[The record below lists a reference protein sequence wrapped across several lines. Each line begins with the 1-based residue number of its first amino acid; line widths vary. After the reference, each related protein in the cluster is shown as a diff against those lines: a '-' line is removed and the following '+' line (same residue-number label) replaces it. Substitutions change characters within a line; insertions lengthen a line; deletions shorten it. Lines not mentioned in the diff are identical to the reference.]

1 MANATNSLISSSQK
15 QPFTVALQSA
25 GIQRMMQAAFSTPTA
40 ITRFTADLMA
50 AVTAT
55 PGLKD
60 CEPASIVSAGLQCS
74 ALNLSTSPAMGEAW
88 IVPYGTKATF
98 QIGKN
103 GLVQLAIRS
112 GQYLDID
119 TIEVRQGEYK
129 GRDKY
134 TGKPQFEFIEDDEV
148 RENLPIVGYLAY
160 FEMLNG
166 FKKTVY
172 FSHEKMLKWAARYSP
187 SFDVELYRKYEIYQ
201 RTGEGMTDSELRRCA
216 SPWYERF
223 DSMAEKTV
231 LRQLLQKWGVKSREM
246 VKALEQDEE
255 PEKVQA
261 EFFEAQEQQSTTEQD
276 IVQDETASD
285 EAAKAKK
292 RAKKQAAEEKPVVE
306 DDFFQ

>member
-1 MANATNSLISSSQK
+1 MANATNSLIQSSQK
-15 QPFTVALQSA
+15 QPFTVALQGA
-25 GIQRMMQAAFSTPTA
+25 GIQRMLQAAFSTPQA
-40 ITRFTADLMA
+40 ITKFTADLMA

-88 IVPYGTKATF
+88 IVPYGSKATF

-148 RENLPIVGYLAY
+148 RESLPIVGYLAY

-172 FSHEKMLKWAARYSP
+172 FSREKMLKWAARYSP
-187 SFDVELYRKYEIYQ
+187 AFDIELHKKYEIYQ
-201 RTGEGMTDSELRRCA
+201 KTGQGMTEAELRKCS
-216 SPWYERF
+216 SPWHERF

-246 VKALEQDEE
+246 VKALEQDAE
-255 PEKVQA
+255 PEKVQS
-261 EFFEAQEQQSTTEQD
+261 EFFETQEQPAVHEQD
-276 IVQDETASD
+276 VVQVEDPAAE
-285 EAAKAKK
+285 EAKAKK
-292 RAKKQAAEEKPVVE
+292 TAKRQATETKKPVD

>member
-15 QPFTVALQSA
+15 QPFTVALQGA
-25 GIQRMMQAAFSTPTA
+25 GIQRMLQAAFSTPTA
-40 ITRFTADLMA
+40 ITKFTADLMA

-88 IVPYGTKATF
+88 IVPYGSKATF

-129 GRDKY
+129 GRDKG
-134 TGKPQFEFIEDDEV
+134 TGKPQFEFIEDDEA
-148 RENLPIVGYLAY
+148 REKLPIVGYLAY
-160 FEMLNG
+160 FELLNG

-201 RTGEGMTDSELRRCA
+201 RTGDGMTDSELRKCS

-246 VKALEQDEE
+246 VSALEQDAE
-255 PEKVQA
+255 PEKVQD
-261 EFFEAQEQQSTTEQD
+261 EFFEGQEQEVAVVAGEAEAPVAEEQ
-276 IVQDETASD
+276 Q
-285 EAAKAKK
+285 
-292 RAKKQAAEEKPVVE
+292 KKQAKKPSKPTA
-306 DDFFQ
+306 DDEFFN

>member
-148 RENLPIVGYLAY
+148 RESLPIVGYLAY

-172 FSHEKMLKWAARYSP
+172 FSHEKMLKWAARYSQA
-187 SFDVELYRKYEIYQ
+187 FNIELYKKYVVYQ
-201 RTGEGMTDSELRRCA
+201 QTGEGMTDSELRRCS

-292 RAKKQAAEEKPVVE
+292 RAKKQAAEEKPAVE

>member
-1 MANATNSLISSSQK
+1 MANATNSLIQSSQK
-15 QPFTVALQSA
+15 QPFTVALQGA
-25 GIQRMMQAAFSTPTA
+25 GIQRMLQAAFSTPQA
-40 ITRFTADLMA
+40 ITKFTADLMA

-88 IVPYGTKATF
+88 IVPYGSRATF

-148 RENLPIVGYLAY
+148 RESLPIVGYLAY

-166 FKKTVY
+166 FKKAVY
-172 FSHEKMLKWAARYSP
+172 FSREKMMKWAARYSP
-187 SFDVELYRKYEIYQ
+187 AFDIELHKKYEIYQ
-201 RTGEGMTDSELRRCA
+201 KTGQGMTEAELRKCS
-216 SPWYERF
+216 SPWHERF

-246 VKALEQDEE
+246 VKALEQDAE
-255 PEKVQA
+255 PEKVQT
-261 EFFEAQEQQSTTEQD
+261 EFFETAAEPEQPAE
-276 IVQDETASD
+276 EEAKTA
-285 EAAKAKK
+285 EAEEPQPKKAGRAKAT
-292 RAKKQAAEEKPVVE
+292 KPSGE
-306 DDFFQ
+306 DDFFN

>member
-1 MANATNSLISSSQK
+1 MANATNSLIQSSQK
-15 QPFTVALQSA
+15 QPFTVALQGA
-25 GIQRMMQAAFSTPTA
+25 GIQRMLQAAFSTPQA
-40 ITRFTADLMA
+40 ITKFTADLMA

-88 IVPYGTKATF
+88 IVPYGSKATF

-148 RENLPIVGYLAY
+148 RENLPVVGYLAY

-172 FSHEKMLKWAARYSP
+172 FSYEKMLKWAARYSQAF
-187 SFDVELYRKYEIYQ
+187 SIELYKKYVVYQ
-201 RTGEGMTDSELRRCA
+201 QTGEGMTDGELRRCS

-246 VKALEQDEE
+246 VKALEQDAE
-255 PEKVQA
+255 PEKVQSD
-261 EFFEAQEQQSTTEQD
+261 FFEGQEQNASPEPDVVQAEDPATEEHKEKKATKKQPT
-276 IVQDETASD
+276 E
-285 EAAKAKK
+285 AKK
-292 RAKKQAAEEKPVVE
+292 TVD

>member
-88 IVPYGTKATF
+88 IVPYGSKATF

-148 RENLPIVGYLAY
+148 RESLPIVGYLAY

-172 FSHEKMLKWAARYSP
+172 FSHEKMLKWAARYSQA
-187 SFDVELYRKYEIYQ
+187 FNIELYKKYVVYQ
-201 RTGEGMTDSELRRCA
+201 QTGEGMTDSELRRCS

-255 PEKVQA
+255 PEKVQS

-276 IVQDETASD
+276 IVQDEAASD
-285 EAAKAKK
+285 EAEKTKK
-292 RAKKQAAEEKPVVE
+292 RAKKQAAEEKPAVE

>member
-1 MANATNSLISSSQK
+1 MAIATNSLVASSQK
-15 QPFTVALQSA
+15 QPFTVALQGA
-25 GIQRMMQAAFSTPTA
+25 GIQRMLQAAFSTPQA
-40 ITRFTADLMA
+40 ITKFTADLMA

-88 IVPYGTKATF
+88 IVPYGSKATF

-148 RENLPIVGYLAY
+148 REKLPVVGYLAY

-172 FSHEKMLKWAARYSP
+172 FSHEKMLKWAARYSQAF
-187 SFDVELYRKYEIYQ
+187 SIELYKKYVVYQ
-201 RTGEGMTDSELRRCA
+201 QTGEGMTDSELRRCA

-246 VKALEQDEE
+246 VKAIEQDAE
-255 PEKVQA
+255 PEKVQE
-261 EFFEAQEQQSTTEQD
+261 EFFEGQEQE
-276 IVQDETASD
+276 VAVVAD
-285 EAAKAKK
+285 EAEATVAEEQQ
-292 RAKKQAAEEKPVVE
+292 KKQAKKPSKPTT
-306 DDFFQ
+306 DDEFFN

>member
-1 MANATNSLISSSQK
+1 MANATNSLIQSSQK
-15 QPFTVALQSA
+15 QPFTVALQGA
-25 GIQRMMQAAFSTPTA
+25 GIQRMLQAAFSTPTA
-40 ITRFTADLMA
+40 ITKFTADLMA

-88 IVPYGTKATF
+88 IVPYGSKATF

-134 TGKPQFEFIEDDEV
+134 TGKPQFEFIEDDEE
-148 RENLPIVGYLAY
+148 REKLPIVGYMAY

-166 FKKTVY
+166 FKKVVY
-172 FSHEKMLKWAARYSP
+172 FSHEKMLKWAARYSQA
-187 SFDVELYRKYEIYQ
+187 FDIALYKKYVVYQ
-201 RTGEGMTDSELRRCA
+201 QTGEGLTDSELRRCS

-246 VKALEQDEE
+246 VNALEQDAE

-261 EFFEAQEQQSTTEQD
+261 EFFEGQEQPTA
-276 IVQDETASD
+276 VETQEPGGDSD
-285 EAAKAKK
+285 EDQKQKK
-292 RAKKQAAEEKPVVE
+292 TAKKQPKPATE